1 MGGLRKEETENEI
14 SEKDKKRRKRYV
26 KSGIRR
32 RSRRRRRN
40 AGEEDD
46 GVEVGKK
53 AKFPVLL
60 SFLYLMICV

>member
-1 MGGLRKEETENEI
+1 MGGLRKEETEDEI
-14 SEKDKKRRKRYV
+14 AEDKKRR
-26 KSGIRR
+26 GIRKR
-32 RSRRRRRN
+32 RKTKN

-60 SFLYLMICV
+60 SSLYLMICV